1 MPEFLKRQISALAQ
15 WLHSQ
20 PRLVA
25 WARRILPKAEKF
37 IIAGPTLLGFTLG
50 LLRHQP
56 GSVHFE
62 TGFQS
67 LVFFVAYLAVLTV
80 LQILDSL
87 FFSRWP
93 IVLGLARSLA
103 AAAYWIITLRQ
114 VIEWRAGSPQILPV
128 IARLRE
134 RLRPV
139 IGDAA

>member
-15 WLHSQ
+15 WVRSQ

-25 WARRILPKAEKF
+25 WAERILPRAEKVV
-37 IIAGPTLLGFTLG
+37 IAGPTLVGFTLG

-67 LVFFVAYLAVLTV
+67 LAFFLAYLAVLTV

-87 FFSRWP
+87 FFSSWP
-93 IVLGLARSLA
+93 IVLGVARSLA
-103 AAAYWIITLRQ
+103 AAFYLAITLRQ
-114 VIEWRAGSPQILPV
+114 VLQWRAGSPQILPV
-128 IARLRE
+128 VARLRE

-139 IGDAA
+139 TGDAA